1 MKRHGILNSHISKV
15 LTDLGHTDMI
25 VIADCGLPIPAGVER
40 IDLALE
46 LGTPSFADVVRVVAD
61 DMAMEQVTLASEIKE
76 ANPIALAAVTKL
88 DVPQDFVSHEAF
100 KELTKQAKV
109 IIRTG
114 EATPYAN
121 VILHAGVIFKGRK
134 YDAN

>member
-1 MKRHGILNSHISKV
+1 MKRHGILNSQISKV
-15 LTDLGHTDMI
+15 LADLGHTDMI
-25 VIADCGLPIPAGVER
+25 VIADCGLPIPTGVER

-46 LGTPSFADVVRVVAD
+46 LGTPAFADVLRVVAD
-61 DMAMEQVTLASEIKE
+61 DMAVEQVTLATEIKDANE
-76 ANPIALAAVTKL
+76 AALTTVSQLNVTTEYI
-88 DVPQDFVSHEAF
+88 SHEAF

-121 VILHAGVIFKGRK
+121 VILHAGVIF
-134 YDAN
+134 

>member
-1 MKRHGILNSHISKV
+1 MKRHGILNSQISKV
-15 LTDLGHTDMI
+15 LADLGHTDMI
-25 VIADCGLPIPAGVER
+25 VIADCGLPIPTGVEW

-46 LGTPSFADVVRVVAD
+46 LGTPAFADVLRVVAD
-61 DMAMEQVTLASEIKE
+61 DMAVEQVTLASEIKE
-76 ANPIALAAVTKL
+76 ANEAALTTVSQLNVTTEY
-88 DVPQDFVSHEAF
+88 VSHEAF

-121 VILHAGVIFKGRK
+121 VILHAGVIF
-134 YDAN
+134 

>member
-15 LTDLGHTDMI
+15 LADLGHTDMV
-25 VIADCGLPIPAGVER
+25 VIADCGLPIPTGVER

-46 LGTPSFADVVRVVAD
+46 LGTPAFADVLRVVAD
-61 DMAMEQVTLASEIKE
+61 DMAVEQVTLASEIKDANE
-76 ANPIALAAVTKL
+76 AALTTVSQLNVTTEY
-88 DVPQDFVSHEAF
+88 VSHEAF

-121 VILHAGVIFKGRK
+121 VILHAGVIF
-134 YDAN
+134 

>member
-1 MKRHGILNSHISKV
+1 MKRHGILNSQISKV
-15 LTDLGHTDMI
+15 LTDLGHTDTI
-25 VIADCGLPIPAGVER
+25 VIADCGLPIPAGVAR

-46 LGTPSFADVVRVVAD
+46 LGTPSFVDVVRIVAD
-61 DMAMEQVTLASEIKE
+61 DMAVEQVTLASEIKE
-76 ANPIALAAVTKL
+76 ANPVALEAVTKL
-88 DVPQDFVSHEAF
+88 DVPQDYVSHEAF

-121 VILHAGVIFKGRK
+121 VILHAGVIF
-134 YDAN
+134 

>member
-46 LGTPSFADVVRVVAD
+46 LGTPSFVDVVRIVAD
-61 DMAMEQVTLASEIKE
+61 DMAVEQMTLATEIKE
-76 ANPIALAAVTKL
+76 ANPVALEAVTKL
-88 DVPQDFVSHEAF
+88 DVPQDYVSHEAF

-121 VILHAGVIFKGRK
+121 VILHAGVIF
-134 YDAN
+134 

>member
-15 LTDLGHTDMI
+15 LTDLGHTDTV

-46 LGTPSFADVVRVVAD
+46 LGTPSFADIVRIVAS
-61 DMAMEQVTLASEIKE
+61 DMAIEQVTLATEIKDT
-76 ANPIALAAVTKL
+76 NVNALEVINQL
-88 DVPQDFVSHEAF
+88 DVPQDYVSHEAF

-121 VILHAGVIFKGRK
+121 VILHAGVIF
-134 YDAN
+134 

>member
-1 MKRHGILNSHISKV
+1 MKRHGILNSQISKV
-15 LTDLGHTDMI
+15 LADLGHTDMI

-46 LGTPSFADVVRVVAD
+46 LGTPAFADVLRVVAD
-61 DMAMEQVTLASEIKE
+61 DMAVEQVTLATEIKDANE
-76 ANPIALAAVTKL
+76 AALTTVSQLNVTTEY
-88 DVPQDFVSHEAF
+88 VSHEAF

-121 VILHAGVIFKGRK
+121 VILHAGVIF
-134 YDAN
+134 

>member
-15 LTDLGHTDMI
+15 LTDLGHTDMV

-61 DMAMEQVTLASEIKE
+61 DMAIEQVTLATEI
-76 ANPIALAAVTKL
+76 NDTNVNALEVINQL
-88 DVPQDFVSHEAF
+88 DVSQDFVSHEAF

-121 VILHAGVIFKGRK
+121 VILHAGVIF
-134 YDAN
+134 

>member
-46 LGTPSFADVVRVVAD
+46 LGTPSFADVVRIVAD
-61 DMAMEQVTLASEIKE
+61 DMAVEQVTLATEIKE
-76 ANPIALAAVTKL
+76 ANPVALAAVKKL
-88 DVPQDFVSHEAF
+88 DVSQDYVSHEAF

-121 VILHAGVIFKGRK
+121 VILHAGVIF
-134 YDAN
+134 

>member
-46 LGTPSFADVVRVVAD
+46 LGTPAFADVLRVVAD
-61 DMAMEQVTLASEIKE
+61 DMAVEQVTLASEIKE
-76 ANPIALAAVTKL
+76 ANEAALTMVSQLNVTTEY
-88 DVPQDFVSHEAF
+88 VSHEAF

-121 VILHAGVIFKGRK
+121 VILHAGVIF
-134 YDAN
+134 

>member
-15 LTDLGHTDMI
+15 LADLGHTDMV
-25 VIADCGLPIPAGVER
+25 VIADCGLPIPTGVER

-46 LGTPSFADVVRVVAD
+46 LGTPAFADVLRIVAD
-61 DMAMEQVTLASEIKE
+61 DMAFEQVTLATEIKDANE
-76 ANPIALAAVTKL
+76 AALTTVSQLNVTTEY
-88 DVPQDFVSHEAF
+88 VSHEAF

-121 VILHAGVIFKGRK
+121 VILHAGVIF
-134 YDAN
+134 

>member
-15 LTDLGHTDMI
+15 LADLGHTDMV
-25 VIADCGLPIPAGVER
+25 VIADCGLPIPTGVER

-46 LGTPSFADVVRVVAD
+46 LGTPAFADVLRVVAD
-61 DMAMEQVTLASEIKE
+61 DMAVEQVTLASEIKD
-76 ANPIALAAVTKL
+76 ANPIALEAVTKL
-88 DVPQDFVSHEAF
+88 AVPQDYVSHEAF

-121 VILHAGVIFKGRK
+121 VILHAGVIF
-134 YDAN
+134 

>member
-15 LTDLGHTDMI
+15 LTDLGHTDMV
-25 VIADCGLPIPAGVER
+25 VIADCGLPIPTGVPR

-46 LGTPSFADVVRVVAD
+46 LGTPSFVDVVRIVAD
-61 DMAMEQVTLASEIKE
+61 DMAVEQVTMATEIKE
-76 ANPIALAAVTKL
+76 ANPVALEAVTKL
-88 DVPQDFVSHEAF
+88 DVPQDYVSHEAF

-121 VILHAGVIFKGRK
+121 VILHAGVIF
-134 YDAN
+134 

>member
-1 MKRHGILNSHISKV
+1 MKRHGILNSQISKV
-15 LTDLGHTDMI
+15 LADLGHTDTI
-25 VIADCGLPIPAGVER
+25 VIADCGLPIPAGVAR

-46 LGTPSFADVVRVVAD
+46 LGTPSFADVVRIVAD
-61 DMAMEQVTLASEIKE
+61 DMAVEQVTLATEIKA
-76 ANPIALAAVTKL
+76 ANPVAREAVTKL
-88 DVPQDFVSHEAF
+88 DVPQDYVSHEAF

-121 VILHAGVIFKGRK
+121 VILHAGVIF
-134 YDAN
+134 

>member
-1 MKRHGILNSHISKV
+1 MKRHGILNSQISKV
-15 LTDLGHTDMI
+15 LADLGHTDMI
-25 VIADCGLPIPAGVER
+25 VIADCGLPIPTGVAR

-46 LGTPSFADVVRVVAD
+46 LGTPAFADVLRVVAD
-61 DMAMEQVTLASEIKE
+61 DMAVEQVTLASEIKE
-76 ANPIALAAVTKL
+76 ANEAALTTVSQLNVTTEY
-88 DVPQDFVSHEAF
+88 VSHEAF

-121 VILHAGVIFKGRK
+121 VILHAGVIF
-134 YDAN
+134 

>member
-1 MKRHGILNSHISKV
+1 MKRHGILNSQISKV
-15 LTDLGHTDMI
+15 LADLGHTDTI
-25 VIADCGLPIPAGVER
+25 VIADCGLPIPAGVAR

-46 LGTPSFADVVRVVAD
+46 LGTPSFVDVVRIVAD
-61 DMAMEQVTLASEIKE
+61 DMAVEQVTLATEIKE
-76 ANPIALAAVTKL
+76 ANSVALEAVTKL
-88 DVPQDFVSHEAF
+88 DVPQDYVSHEAF

-121 VILHAGVIFKGRK
+121 VILHAGVIF
-134 YDAN
+134 

>member
-15 LTDLGHTDMI
+15 LTDLGHTDMV

-61 DMAMEQVTLASEIKE
+61 DMAIEQVTLATEI
-76 ANPIALAAVTKL
+76 NDTNVNALEVINQL

-121 VILHAGVIFKGRK
+121 VILHAGVIF
-134 YDAN
+134 

>member
-15 LTDLGHTDMI
+15 LTDLGHTDMV

-61 DMAMEQVTLASEIKE
+61 DMAIEQVTLATEI
-76 ANPIALAAVTKL
+76 NDTNVNALEVVNQL
-88 DVPQDFVSHEAF
+88 EVPQDFVSHEAF

-121 VILHAGVIFKGRK
+121 VILHAGVIF
-134 YDAN
+134 

>member
-15 LTDLGHTDMI
+15 LTDLGHTDTV
-25 VIADCGLPIPAGVER
+25 VIADCGLPIPAGVKR

-46 LGTPSFADVVRVVAD
+46 LGTPSFADVVRIVAS
-61 DMAMEQVTLASEIKE
+61 DMAIEQVTLASEIKDTNV
-76 ANPIALAAVTKL
+76 AALEVVTQL
-88 DVPQDFVSHEAF
+88 DVPQDYVSHEAF

-121 VILHAGVIFKGRK
+121 VILHAGVIF
-134 YDAN
+134 

>member
-1 MKRHGILNSHISKV
+1 MKRHGILNSQISKV
-15 LTDLGHTDMI
+15 LADLGHTDTI
-25 VIADCGLPIPAGVER
+25 VIADCGLPIPAGVAR

-46 LGTPSFADVVRVVAD
+46 LGTPSFVDVVRIVAD
-61 DMAMEQVTLASEIKE
+61 DMAVEQVTLATEIKA
-76 ANPIALAAVTKL
+76 ANPVALAAVTKL
-88 DVPQDFVSHEAF
+88 DVPQDYVSHEAF

-121 VILHAGVIFKGRK
+121 VILHAGVIF
-134 YDAN
+134 

>member
-15 LTDLGHTDMI
+15 LADLGHTDMV
-25 VIADCGLPIPAGVER
+25 VIADCGLPIPTGVER

-46 LGTPSFADVVRVVAD
+46 LGTPAFADVLRVVAD
-61 DMAMEQVTLASEIKE
+61 DMAVEQVTLATEIKDANE
-76 ANPIALAAVTKL
+76 AALTTVSQLNVTTEY
-88 DVPQDFVSHEAF
+88 VSHEAF

-121 VILHAGVIFKGRK
+121 VILHAGVIF
-134 YDAN
+134 

>member
-15 LTDLGHTDMI
+15 LTDLGHTDMV

-46 LGTPSFADVVRVVAD
+46 LGTPSFADVVRVVVD
-61 DMAMEQVTLASEIKE
+61 DMAIEQVTLATEINDTNVK
-76 ANPIALAAVTKL
+76 ALEVVNQL

-121 VILHAGVIFKGRK
+121 VILHAGVIF
-134 YDAN
+134 

>member
-15 LTDLGHTDMI
+15 LADLGHTDMI
-25 VIADCGLPIPAGVER
+25 VIADCGLPIPTGVER

-46 LGTPSFADVVRVVAD
+46 LGTPAFADVLRVVAD
-61 DMAMEQVTLASEIKE
+61 DMAVEQVTLATEIKDANE
-76 ANPIALAAVTKL
+76 AALTTVSQLNVTTEY
-88 DVPQDFVSHEAF
+88 VSHEAF

-121 VILHAGVIFKGRK
+121 VILHAGVIF
-134 YDAN
+134 

>member
-1 MKRHGILNSHISKV
+1 MKRHGILNSHISKI
-15 LTDLGHTDMI
+15 LTDLGHTDMV

-61 DMAMEQVTLASEIKE
+61 DMAVEQVTLATEI
-76 ANPIALAAVTKL
+76 NDTNVNALEVVNQL

-121 VILHAGVIFKGRK
+121 VILHAGVIF
-134 YDAN
+134 

>member
-15 LTDLGHTDMI
+15 LTDLGHTDMV

-46 LGTPSFADVVRVVAD
+46 LGTPSFVDVVRIVAD
-61 DMAMEQVTLASEIKE
+61 DMAVEEVTLASEIKE
-76 ANPIALAAVTKL
+76 ANPVALEAVTKL
-88 DVPQDFVSHEAF
+88 DVPQDYVSHEAF

-121 VILHAGVIFKGRK
+121 VILHAGVIF
-134 YDAN
+134 

>member
-46 LGTPSFADVVRVVAD
+46 LGTPSFVDVVRIVAD
-61 DMAMEQVTLASEIKE
+61 DMAVEQVTLATEIKE
-76 ANPIALAAVTKL
+76 ANPVALEAVTKL
-88 DVPQDFVSHEAF
+88 DVPQDYVSHEAF

-121 VILHAGVIFKGRK
+121 VILHAGVIF
-134 YDAN
+134 

>member
-1 MKRHGILNSHISKV
+1 MVFGFVEEGLDVLKRIESVGSQTGKTSQPV
-15 LTDLGHTDMI
+15 

-61 DMAMEQVTLASEIKE
+61 DMAIEQVTLATEI
-76 ANPIALAAVTKL
+76 NDTNVNALEVINQL

-121 VILHAGVIFKGRK
+121 VILHAGVIF
-134 YDAN
+134 

>member
-15 LTDLGHTDMI
+15 LTDLGHTDMV

-46 LGTPSFADVVRVVAD
+46 LGTPSFVDVVRIVAD
-61 DMAMEQVTLASEIKE
+61 DMAVEQVTLASEIKE
-76 ANPIALAAVTKL
+76 ANPVALEAVTKL
-88 DVPQDFVSHEAF
+88 DVPQDYVSHEAF

-121 VILHAGVIFKGRK
+121 VILHAGVIF
-134 YDAN
+134 

>member
-1 MKRHGILNSHISKV
+1 MKRHGILNSHISKI

-46 LGTPSFADVVRVVAD
+46 LGTPSFVDVVRIVAD
-61 DMAMEQVTLASEIKE
+61 DMAVEQVTLATEIKE
-76 ANPIALAAVTKL
+76 ANPVALEVVTKL
-88 DVPQDFVSHEAF
+88 DVPQDYVSHEAF

-121 VILHAGVIFKGRK
+121 VILHAGVIF
-134 YDAN
+134 

>member
-1 MKRHGILNSHISKV
+1 MKRHGILNSQISKV
-15 LTDLGHTDMI
+15 LTDLGHTDMV
-25 VIADCGLPIPAGVER
+25 VIADCGLPIPTGVPR

-46 LGTPSFADVVRVVAD
+46 LGTPSFVDVVRIVTD
-61 DMAMEQVTLASEIKE
+61 DMAVEQVTLATEIKE
-76 ANPIALAAVTKL
+76 ANPVALEAVTKL
-88 DVPQDFVSHEAF
+88 DVPQDYVSHETF

-121 VILHAGVIFKGRK
+121 VILHAGVIF
-134 YDAN
+134 

>member
-1 MKRHGILNSHISKV
+1 MKRHGILDSQISKV
-15 LTDLGHTDMI
+15 LADLGHTDTI
-25 VIADCGLPIPAGVER
+25 VIADCGLPIPAGVAR

-46 LGTPSFADVVRVVAD
+46 LGTPSFVDVVRIVAD
-61 DMAMEQVTLASEIKE
+61 DMAVEQVTLATEIKE
-76 ANPIALAAVTKL
+76 ANPVALEAVTKL
-88 DVPQDFVSHEAF
+88 DVPQDYVSHEAF

-121 VILHAGVIFKGRK
+121 VILHAGVIF
-134 YDAN
+134 

>member
-15 LTDLGHTDMI
+15 LTDLGHTDMV

-46 LGTPSFADVVRVVAD
+46 LGTPSFAEVVRVVAD
-61 DMAMEQVTLASEIKE
+61 DMAIEQVTLATEI
-76 ANPIALAAVTKL
+76 NDTNVNALEVINQL

-121 VILHAGVIFKGRK
+121 VILHAGVIF
-134 YDAN
+134 

>member
-46 LGTPSFADVVRVVAD
+46 LGTPSFVDVVRIVAD
-61 DMAMEQVTLASEIKE
+61 DMAVEQVTLASEIKD
-76 ANPIALAAVTKL
+76 ANPVALEAVTKL
-88 DVPQDFVSHEAF
+88 DVPQDYVSHEAF

-121 VILHAGVIFKGRK
+121 VILHAGVIF
-134 YDAN
+134 